1 MRALLTAL
9 TLGLTVGCV
18 QPNLDRKPWCQIG
31 TGDVEFIDLADG
43 DEVGVVRGIQGGD
56 HIWGSA
62 RVIGVN
68 WLDITLVFELLD
80 EDGLPVTDSSTLI
93 GELVHCTR
101 SDEACDQGM
110 GETVGYP
117 VIVEDISDVVGDD
130 ITMKV
135 TATDREGRTASH
147 SVQVEPYRETDD

>member
-1 MRALLTAL
+1 M
-9 TLGLTVGCV
+9 
-18 QPNLDRKPWCQIG
+18 
-31 TGDVEFIDLADG
+31 
-43 DEVGVVRGIQGGD
+43 
-56 HIWGSA
+56 
-62 RVIGVN
+62 IGVN